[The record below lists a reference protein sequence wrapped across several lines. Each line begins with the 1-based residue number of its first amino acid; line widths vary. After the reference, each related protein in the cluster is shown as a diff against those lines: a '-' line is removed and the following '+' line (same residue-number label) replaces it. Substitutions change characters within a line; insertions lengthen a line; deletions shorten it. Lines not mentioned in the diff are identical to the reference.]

1 MENNFDDIMSKKTN
15 QELIVI
21 VSTDRSKYQPSAVI
35 SAEKEIDKRNIDK
48 TIILELNEKVQ
59 IENSKIDKTKSDFT
73 TIDKRIIN
81 QLIDFSVI
89 FILTLFSN
97 LMIKTVFNS
106 SEDFTGIILMSVYF
120 IYYIYSENKYQQTL
134 GKYYTKTK
142 VVTINGEKPTLK
154 SIVFRTFCR
163 TIPWDIIS
171 FTLGVNGFH
180 DITSKTRVIKISK
193 L

>member
-1 MENNFDDIMSKKTN
+1 MENSFDDVMSKKTN

-48 TIILELNEKVQ
+48 TIISELNEKVQ
-59 IENSKIDKTKSDFT
+59 IESSKIDKTKSEFT

-81 QLIDFSVI
+81 QLLDFSVI
-89 FILTLFSN
+89 LILTLFFN
-97 LMIKTVFNS
+97 MIIKTVFNS
-106 SEDFTGIILMSVYF
+106 SEDFTEIILISVYF
-120 IYYIYSENKYQQTL
+120 TYYIYLENKYQQTL

-142 VVTINGEKPTLK
+142 VVTVNGEKPPLK
-154 SIVFRTFCR
+154 SIIYRTFCR

-171 FTLGVNGFH
+171 FTLGHNGFH
-180 DITSKTRVIKISK
+180 DITSKTRVIKIT
-193 L
+193 